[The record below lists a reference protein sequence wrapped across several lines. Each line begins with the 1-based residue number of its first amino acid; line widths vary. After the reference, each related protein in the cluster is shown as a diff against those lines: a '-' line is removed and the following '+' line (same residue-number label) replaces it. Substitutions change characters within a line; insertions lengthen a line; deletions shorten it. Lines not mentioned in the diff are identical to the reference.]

1 MVTVEDGNHTLGL
14 VIRVLLGQRGVLVV
28 PAKPA
33 VQVIPVVPEVP
44 EVLEVLVEI
53 MEAVVGTFL
62 VTGQVAVQVAVQ
74 VVWEEIIV
82 TLAVICMVES
92 AVLE

>member
-1 MVTVEDGNHTLGL
+1 VEDGNHTLGL

-44 EVLEVLVEI
+44 EVLEVLE
-53 MEAVVGTFL
+53 
-62 VTGQVAVQVAVQ
+62 VQVIPVVRVVQ
-74 VVWEEIIV
+74 VVQVGYRLLPIRI
-82 TLAVICMVES
+82 
-92 AVLE
+92 LEF